1 MGKCK
6 TKAIQTDLGTFRH
19 NQAYPGIIQAYSGI
33 FKTLCN
39 PGIFR
44 TVVYPEPWHI
54 QNQKHM
60 QNPGIF
66 TTLVYSEPRYIQNAG
81 IFKIQDIFRNL
92 SNLYDE
98 ALSENS

>member
-54 QNQKHM
+54 QKQKYI
-60 QNPGIF
+60 QNLGIF
-66 TTLVYSEPRYIQNAG
+66 AILVYSEPPQIQNAG
-81 IFKIQDIFRNL
+81 IFKIQGIIRTL
-92 SNLYDE
+92 SNIYDR
-98 ALSENS
+98 AFNENS